1 MQCPGLCPQHKFSRW
16 PPWRAGWSH
25 REVQKDQIL
34 FSLGSGSSQG
44 DSVPVRNLECEKL
57 EVFLDVTKK
66 ALSKLTWLQFWPRVP
81 NLPSPSQH
89 EQCCI
94 SAAEGKMLRSPQF
107 QEVEQEAQK
116 TELGDQECN
125 TFAQE
130 LAGRLHHVSF
140 MDSRAS
146 GSAAAFVQVP
156 SPDF

>member
-1 MQCPGLCPQHKFSRW
+1 
-16 PPWRAGWSH
+16 
-25 REVQKDQIL
+25 
-34 FSLGSGSSQG
+34 
-44 DSVPVRNLECEKL
+44 
-57 EVFLDVTKK
+57 
-66 ALSKLTWLQFWPRVP
+66 
-81 NLPSPSQH
+81 
-89 EQCCI
+89 
-94 SAAEGKMLRSPQF
+94 MLRSPQF

-130 LAGRLHHVSF
+130 LAGRLHRVSF